1 VAACEPTGDR
11 ESDETTKRDEG
22 KEAMSQAETKARS
35 LYDKHETSLRAAG
48 VACRE
53 RGYFSLF
60 PETPDRHRGGATAS
74 TTGAAA
80 HRAQLGR
87 RFDLEQPGTVGRIDG
102 EVSPY
107 TLEPLAIDYPQ
118 ADPDALFAA
127 ARAAMASWAAA
138 SPEARLGVCMEI
150 VDRLYDGIF
159 ETAQAV
165 MHTAGQSAPMSYA
178 GSGTNALDRGVEALA
193 FAHAA
198 MADVPREA
206 LWERRFGSTTIRL
219 RKRYRLVPRGVAVCF
234 ACATFPTWNAY
245 PAMLASLATGNAV
258 IVKPHPTAIL
268 PMALAVRTC
277 RAVLSDAGFAPDLV
291 TLCLDTIES
300 PVGKILVK
308 HPRTAI
314 VDFTGSARFG
324 AWVEA
329 NAHPALC
336 YSETSGVNTV
346 VVESVD
352 ELEPVLKSLATT
364 MSLFSAQMCTSPQNV
379 YVPRDG
385 VRHRGGRIGG
395 AEFGEA
401 LAQAMTAIADDPRRA
416 APILAAIQSP
426 STLALIDRIAD
437 DGARR
442 GRLLRASAA
451 YTHPEFAQART
462 RTPMLLAVDAG
473 ARDLYGEERFGPI
486 GFVISTDDRD
496 AALSE
501 AANDARTGG
510 GITAFL
516 YSTDARY
523 VERAVDAYSAAGAQL
538 TCNLT
543 GPMPLNFAAAYS
555 DYHVTGVNPAG
566 NATLTDLAFVAS
578 RFRITQ
584 SREPAA

>member
-1 VAACEPTGDR
+1 
-11 ESDETTKRDEG
+11 
-22 KEAMSQAETKARS
+22 MSHAETAARQ
-35 LYDKHETSLRAAG
+35 LFERHEASLRAA
-48 VACRE
+48 VQACRE
-53 RGYFSLF
+53 RSYFTLF
-60 PETPDRHRGGATAS
+60 PETPERHRGGAAAGEAGTA
-74 TTGAAA
+74 AY
-80 HRAQLGR
+80 RAQVGR
-87 RFDLEQPGTVGRIDG
+87 PFVLDQPGIIGRIDG

-107 TLEPLAIDYPQ
+107 TLEPLGIDYPK

-127 ARAAMASWAAA
+127 ARHAMASWAAA
-138 SPEARLGVCMEI
+138 SPQARLGVCMQI
-150 VDRLYDGIF
+150 VDRLYDGVF

-165 MHTAGQSAPMSYA
+165 MHTAGQSGPMSYA

-193 FAHAA
+193 YAHAA
-198 MADVPREA
+198 MSDVPGEA
-206 LWERRFGSTTIRL
+206 LWERRFGSATIRL

-268 PMALAVRTC
+268 PMALAVRAC
-277 RAVLSDAGFAPDLV
+277 REVLASTGFSPDLV
-291 TLCLDTIES
+291 TLCLDTVAA
-300 PVGKILVK
+300 PVGKILVG
-308 HPRTAI
+308 HPQTAI

-379 YVPRDG
+379 YVPREG
-385 VRHRGGRIGG
+385 VRHAGGRIG
-395 AEFGEA
+395 ASEFGEA
-401 LAQAMTAIADDPRRA
+401 LAHAMSTLAGDPKRA
-416 APILAAIQSP
+416 APIMAAIQSP
-426 STLALIDRIAD
+426 ATPALIDQIAEE
-437 DGARR
+437 GGRR
-442 GRLLRASAA
+442 GRVLRSSAPYA
-451 YTHPEFAQART
+451 HPEFSQART
-462 RTPMLLAVDAG
+462 RTPLLVAIDAG
-473 ARDLYGEERFGPI
+473 AQDLYGEERFGPI
-486 GFVISTDDRD
+486 GFVITTADRD
-496 AALSE
+496 AALAE
-501 AANDARTGG
+501 ATRDAHSGG

-516 YSTDARY
+516 YSTDPSY
-523 VERAVDAYSAAGAQL
+523 VERAEAAYSQAGANV

-555 DYHVTGVNPAG
+555 DYHVTGMNPAG

-584 SREPAA
+584 SRAPAP

>member
-1 VAACEPTGDR
+1 MSATADR
-11 ESDETTKRDEG
+11 YFQRH
-22 KEAMSQAETKARS
+22 EA
-35 LYDKHETSLRAAG
+35 SLRAAG
-48 VACRE
+48 LACRE
-53 RGYFSLF
+53 RSYFTLF
-60 PETPDRHRGGATAS
+60 PETPDRHRGGAAAAEA
-74 TTGAAA
+74 GAAA
-80 HRAQLGR
+80 YRSRLGR
-87 RFDLEQPGTVGRIDG
+87 RFELDQPGTMGRIDG

-107 TLEPLAIDYPQ
+107 TLEPLGIDYPL
-118 ADPDALFAA
+118 ADPDVLFAA
-127 ARAAMASWAAA
+127 ARKAMGPWAAA
-138 SPEARLGVCMEI
+138 PPQARLGVCMEV
-150 VDRLYDGIF
+150 VDRLYGGVF

-165 MHTAGQSAPMSYA
+165 MHTAGQSGPMSYA

-193 FAHAA
+193 YAHAA
-198 MADVPREA
+198 MLDVPGEA

-268 PMALAVRTC
+268 PMALAVSTC
-277 RAVLSDAGFAPDLV
+277 REVLAEAGFPADLV
-291 TLCLDTIES
+291 TLCLDGTDT

-308 HPRTAI
+308 HPQTAI

-352 ELEPVLKSLATT
+352 ALEPVLKSLATT

-385 VRHRGGRIGG
+385 VRHAGGRIGADEFG
-395 AEFGEA
+395 AE
-401 LAQAMTAIADDPRRA
+401 LARAIAAIAADPKRA
-416 APILAAIQSP
+416 APIMAAIQSP
-426 STLALIDRIAD
+426 VTPALIDQVAAD
-437 DGARR
+437 AGQR
-442 GRLLRASAA
+442 GRVLQASAP
-451 YTHPEFAQART
+451 YVHPEFPRART
-462 RTPMLLAVDAG
+462 RTPLLVAVEAG
-473 ARDLYGEERFGPI
+473 AKDLYGEERFGPI
-486 GFVISTDDRD
+486 GFVITTGDRD
-496 AALSE
+496 AALAE
-501 AANDARTGG
+501 AAADARAGG
-510 GITAFL
+510 GITAFV
-516 YSTDARY
+516 YSTDDEY
-523 VERAVDAYSAAGAQL
+523 LGRAESAYSAAGAQL

-555 DYHVTGVNPAG
+555 DYHVTGLNPAG

-584 SREPAA
+584 SRAPVG

>member
-1 VAACEPTGDR
+1 MT
-11 ESDETTKRDEG
+11 
-22 KEAMSQAETKARS
+22 QAESKAKS
-35 LYDKHETSLRAAG
+35 LFEKHEASLRAAG
-48 VACRE
+48 LACRE
-53 RGYFSLF
+53 RSYFTLF
-60 PETPDRHRGGATAS
+60 PETPDRHRGGSAAAEA
-74 TTGAAA
+74 GAAA
-80 HRAQLGR
+80 YRAQLGH
-87 RFDLEQPGTVGRIDG
+87 RFELDQPGTIGRIDG

-107 TLEPLAIDYPQ
+107 TLEPLAIDYPH
-118 ADPDALFAA
+118 ADPDALFDA
-127 ARAAMASWAAA
+127 ARKAMAAWAGA
-138 SPEARLGVCMEI
+138 SAQARLGVCMEI
-150 VDRLYDGIF
+150 VDRLYAGIF

-165 MHTAGQSAPMSYA
+165 MHTAGQSGPMSYA

-193 FAHAA
+193 YAHAA
-198 MADVPREA
+198 MMDVPGEA
-206 LWERRFGSTTIRL
+206 LWERRFGATTIRL

-268 PMALAVRTC
+268 PMAIAVRTC
-277 RAVLSDAGFAPDLV
+277 REVLAEAGFSPDLV
-291 TLCLDTIES
+291 TLCLDTIEA
-300 PVGKILVK
+300 PIGKILVK
-308 HPRTAI
+308 HPQAAI

-352 ELEPVLKSLATT
+352 ELEPVLRSLATT

-385 VRHRGGRIGG
+385 VRHAGGRIGA

-401 LAQAMTAIADDPRRA
+401 LAQAIGSIAGDPKRA
-416 APILAAIQSP
+416 APIMAAIQSP
-426 STLALIDRIAD
+426 STPALIDQIAD
-437 DGARR
+437 EGSRR
-442 GRLLRASAA
+442 GRLLRASAP
-451 YTHPEFAQART
+451 YVHPEFPKART
-462 RTPMLLAVDAG
+462 RTPLLVGVEAG

-486 GFVISTDDRD
+486 GFVITTNDRD
-496 AALSE
+496 AALAE
-501 AANDARTGG
+501 AAADAKAGG

-516 YSTDARY
+516 YSTDASY
-523 VERAVDAYSAAGAQL
+523 VERAIAAYSAAGAQL
-538 TCNLT
+538 SCNLT

-555 DYHVTGVNPAG
+555 DYHVTGLNPAG
-566 NATLTDLAFVAS
+566 NATLTDLAFVAA

-584 SREPAA
+584 SREPVA